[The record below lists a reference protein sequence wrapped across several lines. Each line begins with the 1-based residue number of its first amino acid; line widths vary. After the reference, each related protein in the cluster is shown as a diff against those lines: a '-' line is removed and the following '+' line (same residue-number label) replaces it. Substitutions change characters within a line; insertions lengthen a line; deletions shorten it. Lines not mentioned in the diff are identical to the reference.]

1 MSLSFV
7 DFLRGQKMRNG
18 PTVVCGI
25 VFSFLAVMIFIG
37 CRDRK
42 AGEFEQN
49 QKELQGSV
57 EDLQDNIQK
66 MNKKIDELE
75 KTELEIQRMVEQIR
89 KDIQK
94 MQESISAFE
103 TKKYEEI
110 KQAAGTGDSKVGDTK
125 TWKDE
130 YVITLSPVDDI
141 REFGV
146 NWYKPIDAK
155 EISDKMPKEIKRWPR
170 AKYKLQ
176 KSFKITLGDAD
187 DNEIIA
193 LMDFKTPE
201 EDHFPFDLY
210 LDKDRDLNLA
220 EDFIENKE
228 SIRGIKVAYKDGS
241 TENYSMKMH
250 SYYYSSESGNV
261 GITCGSH
268 TGRRG
273 VIDTGEQK
281 IPILI
286 YDNNCNGIFS
296 DADDYIFVDW
306 DLDGRINGKHDD
318 KEYRS
323 LYSPLEL
330 QGGKYKVAEIDPAG
344 RRLVLKRQKN
354 N

>member
-1 MSLSFV
+1 
-7 DFLRGQKMRNG
+7 MRNR
-18 PTVVCGI
+18 PIVVCGI
-25 VFSFLAVMIFIG
+25 VFSFLAAMAFAG
-37 CRDRK
+37 CRDKK

-94 MQESISAFE
+94 MQESILAFE

-110 KQAAGTGDSKVGDTK
+110 KKAAGTGDSKVGDTK

-130 YVITLSPVDDI
+130 YVVKLRPVDNI
-141 REFGV
+141 GEFGV

-155 EISDKMPKEIKRWPR
+155 EISDKMPKEVKRWPR

-176 KSFKITLGDAD
+176 KSLKITLGDAE

-193 LMDFKTPE
+193 LMDFQTPDK
-201 EDHFPFDLY
+201 DHFPFDLY
-210 LDKDRDLNLA
+210 LDKDRDLDLA

-261 GITCGSH
+261 GITCGSL
-268 TGRRG
+268 TGRYG
-273 VIDTGEQK
+273 IIEAEEQK

-286 YDNNCNGIFS
+286 YDNNCNAILS

-306 DLDGRINGKHDD
+306 DLDGKINGKLDD

-323 LYSPLEL
+323 LYSSLEL
-330 QGGKYKVAEIDPAG
+330 PGGTYKVAEIDPAG
-344 RRLVLKRQKN
+344 RRLVLRRQSK
-354 N
+354 